1 MACSLPYIARE
12 WGSLGAQLAAAAAAV
27 VAAVV
32 VVVLAVGCCFVAI
45 AAVVGALVL
54 KAVAGAARVAAN
66 EAVVAGGSPG
76 SHAGSQDA
84 HTRHNTH
91 CCSGVAAGSPA
102 CEQAVGSVC
111 VCVCL
116 QLQEDKGKPC
126 QCTQPQV
133 HRHIISPH
141 AHHTE
146 GRPCGAEDHQVL
158 YMSNIFFWGE
168 EGA

>member
-111 VCVCL
+111 VFVCSCKRTK
-116 QLQEDKGKPC
+116 ESR
-126 QCTQPQV
+126 V
-133 HRHIISPH
+133 SAHSHRYTGTSSHRMPTIRRG
-141 AHHTE
+141 AHV
-146 GRPCGAEDHQVL
+146 GRRTTRC
-158 YMSNIFFWGE
+158 ST
-168 EGA
+168 